1 LLGNVDFIAYLQSNI
16 EDLMARNKMHIIET
30 VYQSCA
36 DKAEIVAED
45 ELEAGKRALLNLG
58 HTFGHAIENTLGY
71 GAYLHGE
78 AISVGMLMAVKLS
91 ALEGFISDKEVQ
103 QVEDLLQKAN
113 LPVTINSKIDYPDF
127 VSAMRVDKK
136 VIDGDIRLVLMKKLG
151 QAFISNDYQPDNLKQ
166 TIKGF
171 L

>member
-36 DKAEIVAED
+36 DKAEIVAQD
-45 ELEAGKRALLNLG
+45 ELESGKRALLNLG

-71 GAYLHGE
+71 GVYLHGE
-78 AISVGMLMAVKLS
+78 AIAVGLLMAAKLS
-91 ALEGFISDKEVQ
+91 ELEGFISSEETQSIK
-103 QVEDLLQKAN
+103 DLLQKAN
-113 LPVTINSKIDYPDF
+113 LPIAINSKINYQDF
-127 VSAMRVDKK
+127 VEAMSVDKK
-136 VIDGDIRLVLMKKLG
+136 TINGEIRFILMKKIG
-151 QAFISNDYQPDNLKQ
+151 QAFISNDYQPHNLKQ
-166 TIKGF
+166 TIEDF